1 MLARNTYDR
10 SAGLSGYGQGAPLK
24 QATRI
29 PEEYEDLDIEE
40 DEEEEIEEPTPQV
53 LRGTYTHQ
61 CTVKRLMSASMHWY
75 VTLWEGY
82 QCG

>member
-10 SAGLSGYGQGAPLK
+10 SAALSGYGQGASSK

-40 DEEEEIEEPTPQV
+40 DEEEEMEEPTPQV
-53 LRGTYTHQ
+53 LAGTHTYE
-61 CTVKRLMSASMHWY
+61 CTVKIWVFASIHRY
-75 VTLWEGY
+75 ATLREGH

>member
-1 MLARNTYDR
+1 MLAKNTYDR
-10 SAGLSGYGQGAPLK
+10 SAVLSGYGQGASSK

-53 LRGTYTHQ
+53 PHGLCAYR
-61 CTVKRLMSASMHWY
+61 
-75 VTLWEGY
+75 
-82 QCG
+82 